1 MLDIDI
7 SSPDGPGDT
16 APLAAWLDR
25 LPRERIERLA
35 IFGKVEGPATL
46 NDYSRD
52 LAQVATDNVIAKA
65 GGNLSERTFR
75 MFSTGCEGI
84 ATPVTVMVARL
95 SGGKADFGSAAVG
108 LTIGMA
114 RSAPLPKFPRC
125 GQDHVD
131 AAASAVADAMTDAGL
146 RPEQVKL
153 VLLKSPILLPG
164 SVPHD
169 SGALARHAGST
180 GSSRGAAAVG
190 AGVALGEIERAALGT
205 DPIGR
210 QNVYATRAMAFSGI
224 EVDFVEVV
232 VLGERPGGDPRYGI
246 ACVQIADLLDSEG
259 FARLKDEVGANAD
272 LVFFK
277 AGISADG
284 RLRGRRTTV
293 LGSEWPA
300 DKQLRAAASGL
311 IAAHFSTTCA
321 FISGGAE
328 HQAPPGGCLAAA
340 LYRRG

>member
-1 MLDIDI
+1 MLDIDV
-7 SSPDGPGDT
+7 SCPDGPADT
-16 APLAAWLDR
+16 ASLAAWLDR
-25 LPRERIERLA
+25 LPRERVERLA
-35 IFGKVEGPATL
+35 IIGKVEGPATL

-52 LAQVATDNVIAKA
+52 LAQAATDQVIAKA
-65 GGNLSERTFR
+65 GGNLSARTFR

-84 ATPVTVMVARL
+84 ATPVTLMVARL
-95 SGGKADFGSAAVG
+95 SGDRAVSGSAAIGLAVG
-108 LTIGMA
+108 VA

-125 GQDHVD
+125 GQGHVD
-131 AAASAVADAMTDAGL
+131 AATGAVVDAMADAGL
-146 RPEQVKL
+146 SPEQVKL

-164 SVPHD
+164 CVPAGA
-169 SGALARHAGST
+169 GALARHAAST
-180 GSSRGAAAVG
+180 GASRGAAAVG
-190 AGVALGEIERAALGT
+190 AGVALGEIERAALGD

-210 QNVYATRAMAFSGI
+210 VSVHATRTMAFSGI

-246 ACVQIADLLDSEG
+246 ASVQLDDLLDTAG
-259 FARLKDEVGANAD
+259 FARLKNEAGANVD

-277 AGISADG
+277 AGIPTDG

-340 LYRRG
+340 LYRRS